1 MTAEALLSRLEKVK
15 QTGKDRWVACCP
27 AHADQHPSLNV
38 RETPDG
44 TVLIKCFTGCGAAD
58 VVAAVGLE
66 LSDLFP
72 PRPDS
77 PGEPTRRQAREG
89 FHAMD
94 VLVALAHEALVVDC
108 AVGTLQRRGWLTD
121 EECDR
126 LALASDRI
134 QGGLAYASRRYVG

>member
-1 MTAEALLSRLEKVK
+1 MTADVLLSRLEKVK
-15 QTGKDRWVACCP
+15 QTGKDRWLACCP
-27 AHADQHPSLNV
+27 AHPDKHPSLNI

-72 PRPDS
+72 PREDA
-77 PGEPTRRQAREG
+77 PGEPARRHEREG
-89 FHAMD
+89 FHASD
-94 VLVALAHEALVVDC
+94 VLVALAHEALIVDC

-121 EECDR
+121 DECDR
-126 LALASDRI
+126 LAQARDRI

>member
-1 MTAEALLSRLEKVK
+1 MTAEVLLSRLEKVK
-15 QTGKDRWVACCP
+15 QTGKDRWLACCP
-27 AHADQHPSLNV
+27 AHPDKHPSLNI

-44 TVLIKCFTGCGAAD
+44 TVLIKCFASCGAAE

-72 PRPDS
+72 PRTDTPD
-77 PGEPTRRQAREG
+77 EPTRRHEREG

-94 VLVALAHEALVVDC
+94 VLVALAYEALIVDC

-121 EECDR
+121 EECAR
-126 LALASDRI
+126 LAQASDRI

>member
-77 PGEPTRRQAREG
+77 PDEPTRRQAREG

-121 EECDR
+121 DECDR
-126 LALASDRI
+126 LAQASDRI
-134 QGGLAYASRRYVG
+134 RGGLAYASRRYVG

>member
-1 MTAEALLSRLEKVK
+1 MTAEALLSRLNKVK
-15 QTGKDRWVACCP
+15 QTGKDRWIACCP
-27 AHADQHPSLNV
+27 AHADKHPSLNI

-44 TVLIKCFTGCGAAD
+44 AVLIHCFAGCGAAD
-58 VVAAVGLE
+58 VVVAVGLE

-72 PRPDS
+72 PRLDS
-77 PGEPTRRQAREG
+77 QGEPTRKQEREG
-89 FHAMD
+89 FHALD
-94 VLVALAHEALVVDC
+94 VLIALAHEALIVDC

-126 LALASDRI
+126 LAQASYRI

>member
-1 MTAEALLSRLEKVK
+1 MTAEVLLSRLEQVK
-15 QTGKDRWVACCP
+15 QTGQDRWVACCP
-27 AHADQHPSLNV
+27 AHADRHPSLNV

-77 PGEPTRRQAREG
+77 PEPTRRHERES
-89 FHAMD
+89 FHAFD
-94 VLVALAHEALVVDC
+94 VLVALAHEALIVDC

-121 EECDR
+121 DECDR
-126 LALASDRI
+126 LAQASDRI
-134 QGGLAYASRRYVG
+134 RGGLAYASRRYVG

>member
-1 MTAEALLSRLEKVK
+1 MTAEALLSRLDKVK
-15 QTGKDRWVACCP
+15 QTGKDSWVACCP

-38 RETPDG
+38 RELPDG

-58 VVAAVGLE
+58 VVAAVGLD

-77 PGEPTRRQAREG
+77 PDEPTRRQAREG

-126 LALASDRI
+126 LAQASDRI
-134 QGGLAYASRRYVG
+134 RGGLAYASRRYVG